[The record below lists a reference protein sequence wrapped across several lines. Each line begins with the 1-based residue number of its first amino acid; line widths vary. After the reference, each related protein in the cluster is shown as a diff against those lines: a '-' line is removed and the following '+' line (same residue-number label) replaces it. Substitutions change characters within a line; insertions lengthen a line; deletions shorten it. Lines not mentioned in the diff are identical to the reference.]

1 MPKKLIAT
9 IYPHGVEC
17 ECDCA
22 AVVRADVRRFDSPY
36 SHDIE
41 AVINGIRFD
50 IKVEH
55 DIDNGVEGLYIRR
68 VEAGIHDATTQ
79 EWAAVLRGV
88 FNMYRMPTFRRSID

>member
-9 IYPHGVEC
+9 IYPHGIEC

-22 AVVRADVRRFDSPY
+22 AVVRADVRKYDSPF
-36 SHDIE
+36 SHEID

-50 IKVEH
+50 VAMEH

-68 VEAGIHDATTQ
+68 VEAGIHDGTTQ
-79 EWAAVLRGV
+79 EWEAVIRGV
-88 FNMYRMPTFRRSID
+88 FNMYRIPTFRRSID